1 MTLLEMTLSGG
12 LMILLITVIRALAI
26 ERLPKRL
33 FLALWGA
40 ALLRLLIPFSVPFHY
55 SLYSLAE
62 RGTYAVSE
70 PAAVTHNQ
78 EITRT
83 VRLSELSIQRAPDNS
98 VDPWTVLWLIGLALA
113 VLYFAAAYVR
123 HFRRFRSAGTVDNAF
138 VSGWLASHPLRRT
151 VSIRESGS
159 VTAPLTYGVLRP
171 VILVPT
177 GLDWEDSVTLDYA
190 FTHEYTH
197 ICRFDAL
204 LRLLLMA
211 ALCVHWFN
219 PLVWVMYI
227 LALRDIELSCDE
239 AVVRRFGLD
248 SRRAYA
254 LALLKMEETRQRFN
268 AFASGFSKSA
278 AEERIRAI
286 LKLGRTSARRVAAS
300 VLVTLCVLGVFCVT
314 SAGAAGY
321 DALVE
326 SPNLVHMSIEYI
338 TVGQFQGPRGGSN
351 GIFAYLRA
359 GSFIKL
365 KITGR
370 GEGVFGF
377 FLYHK
382 DTDEVK
388 GQWITLDG
396 STHELWL
403 EVPADG
409 EYRIWTPR
417 NYQRPDGAD
426 DYFTYKVTYNCYSP
440 DGEHLGARYRRQ
452 NMFSGYFSETYT
464 HTAD

>member
-1 MTLLEMTLSGG
+1 MTLLKMTAAGSV
-12 LMILLITVIRALAI
+12 MILVITVIRALAI

-40 ALLRLLIPFSVPFHY
+40 ALLRLFIPFSVPFHY

-62 RGTYAVSE
+62 RGAYAVSE

-123 HFRRFRSAGTVDNAF
+123 HFRRFRSAGTVDNTF
-138 VSGWLASHPLRRT
+138 TNGWLASHPLRRT
-151 VSIRESGS
+151 VSIREIGS

-177 GLDWEDSVTLDYA
+177 GLDWEDTATLDYA

-197 ICRFDAL
+197 ICRFDTL
-204 LRLLLMA
+204 LRLFLMA

-219 PLVWVMYI
+219 PLVWVMYV

-239 AVVRRFGLD
+239 AVVRKFGLEN
-248 SRRAYA
+248 RRAYA

-278 AEERIRAI
+278 AEERVRAI
-286 LKLGRTSARRVAAS
+286 LKLGRTSARRIAAS

-321 DALVE
+321 GALVE
-326 SPNLVHMSIEYI
+326 PPNLTHTSIEYI
-338 TVGQFQGPRGGSN
+338 TMDGRQIPRGGSSSLP
-351 GIFAYLRA
+351 YLRA
-359 GSFIKL
+359 GSFIRLRIK
-365 KITGR
+365 GR

-377 FLYHK
+377 FLYRE
-382 DTDEVK
+382 DTDEAK

-396 STHELWL
+396 STHALWL

-409 EYRIWTPR
+409 KYYIWTSRDDQPE
-417 NYQRPDGAD
+417 DGAE
-426 DYFTYKVTYNCYSP
+426 DYFTYKVHYNCYSP
-440 DGEHLGARYRRQ
+440 EGEHLGARSHRQ
-452 NMFSGYFSETYT
+452 NMFSGWWSTSGT